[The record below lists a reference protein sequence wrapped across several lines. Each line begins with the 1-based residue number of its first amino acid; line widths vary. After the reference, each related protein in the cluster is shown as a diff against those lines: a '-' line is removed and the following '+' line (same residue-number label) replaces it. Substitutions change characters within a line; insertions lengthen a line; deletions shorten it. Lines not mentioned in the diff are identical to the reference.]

1 MGVMSSSQIRKMQ
14 ESGRIV
20 RLVLRELRQAAVP
33 GVTTAEL
40 DDLAL
45 RLIRSEGGIPSFLG
59 YRGYP
64 ASVCISVNCVVV
76 HGIPGNAPLAC
87 GDLVSL
93 DVGVVK
99 NGYHGDAADSFFVGG
114 SPAHPDSSRLV
125 DVTYEALQ
133 LGIDAAR
140 PGNRTGDIGAV
151 VQQRVEQ
158 AGYSVVR
165 DLVGHGIGKRLHEE
179 PQVPNYGRRGSGI
192 PLKQGMALAIE
203 PMVNQGGWR
212 VRMLED
218 GWTIVTE
225 DGSLSAHAEQTVVVT
240 DGEPLV
246 LTA

>member
-1 MGVMSSSQIRKMQ
+1 MGVMSSSQIRHMQ

-20 RLVLRELRQAAVP
+20 RLVLRELKQAAAP
-33 GVTTAEL
+33 GVTTADL
-40 DDLAL
+40 DALAL
-45 RLIRSEGGIPSFLG
+45 RLIHGEGGSPSFLG

-64 ASVCISVNCVVV
+64 ASVCISVNSVVV
-76 HGIPGNAPLAC
+76 HGIPGNTPLAN

-93 DVGVVK
+93 DVGVAK
-99 NGYHGDAADSFFVGG
+99 SGYHGDAADSFFVGG
-114 SPAHPDSSRLV
+114 TPSYPASSKLV
-125 DVTYEALQ
+125 DVTYEALY

-140 PGNRTGDIGAV
+140 TGNRVGDIGAA

-165 DLVGHGIGKRLHEE
+165 DLVGHGIGRRLHEE

-203 PMVNQGGWR
+203 PMVNLGGWKVR
-212 VRMLED
+212 VLED

-240 DGEPLV
+240 GGEPLV

>member
-1 MGVMSSSQIRKMQ
+1 
-14 ESGRIV
+14 
-20 RLVLRELRQAAVP
+20 
-33 GVTTAEL
+33 
-40 DDLAL
+40 
-45 RLIRSEGGIPSFLG
+45 
-59 YRGYP
+59 
-64 ASVCISVNCVVV
+64 
-76 HGIPGNAPLAC
+76 
-87 GDLVSL
+87 
-93 DVGVVK
+93 
-99 NGYHGDAADSFFVGG
+99 
-114 SPAHPDSSRLV
+114 
-125 DVTYEALQ
+125 
-133 LGIDAAR
+133 
-140 PGNRTGDIGAV
+140 V